1 MRKKNSIS
9 PISLNIF
16 GQVTTMKQNAP
27 GVIQLIGNTPMV
39 QVSRL
44 DTGPCQ
50 LFLKMESHNPGGS
63 IKDRIAR
70 TMIEAAEQDG
80 RLKPGGTIVEATAGN
95 TGLGLALIG
104 VLKGY
109 KVILVV
115 PDKMSR
121 EKIFHCKALGA
132 DVRTARSDVV
142 KGHPEYYQEVAERIA
157 KETGGFYANQFSNPA
172 NSLAHETSTAPEIW
186 EQMQHDVDAI
196 VCGVGS
202 GGTMAGIA
210 SFINRVSP
218 KTEMVLADPVGSILA
233 PLVNEGKTV
242 TPGSWLVEGIG
253 EDFIPSI
260 LDMKVIN
267 KAYAIP
273 DEESIGTA
281 RQLLKNEGILAG
293 TSSGTLIAAALRYCR
308 EQKTPKRVV
317 TFVCDRGDKYLSKAF
332 SDSWMTEQGFAA
344 RVKTGTVEDL
354 IVRRHDAGDTVVV
367 QATDT
372 LQTAYKR
379 MRFADV
385 SQLPVLDDKGMLVG
399 LVDEK
404 MLLDG
409 FTHDGKVVPMSAT
422 AGEVMREAKPS
433 LPRETPIA
441 EASTFLRNHPLVMV
455 TDNGKLMGLIT
466 RVDMLN
472 HFYLKG
478 AA

>member
-1 MRKKNSIS
+1 
-9 PISLNIF
+9 
-16 GQVTTMKQNAP
+16 MKQHAP
-27 GVIQLIGNTPMV
+27 GVLQLIGNTPMIEV
-39 QVSRL
+39 TRI

-50 LFLKMESHNPGGS
+50 LFLKLESQNPGGS

-70 TMIEAAEQDG
+70 TMIEAAEKDG

-109 KVILVV
+109 KIILIV

-132 DVRTARSDVV
+132 DVRVTRSDVN
-142 KGHPEYYQEVAERIA
+142 KGHPEYYQDMAQRIA
-157 KETGGFYANQFSNPA
+157 NEVGGFYVNQFGNPA
-172 NSLAHETSTAPEIW
+172 NPLAHEISTAPEIW

-210 SFINRVSP
+210 RFMSRVSP
-218 KTEMVLADPVGSILA
+218 NTEMVLADPVGSILA
-233 PLVNEGKTV
+233 PLVNTGKMTP
-242 TPGSWLVEGIG
+242 PGSWLVEGIG
-253 EDFIPSI
+253 EDFVPGI
-260 LDMKVIN
+260 LDVKVMK

-273 DEESIGTA
+273 DEESLATA

-293 TSSGTLIAAALRYCR
+293 PSSGTLIAAALRYCR

-317 TFVCDRGDKYLSKAF
+317 SFVCDRGDKYLSKTF
-332 SDSWMTEQGFAA
+332 SDFWMTEQGFTP
-344 RVKTGTVEDL
+344 RKPTGTIEDL
-354 IVRRHDAGDTVVV
+354 IVRRHDSGDTVVV
-367 QATDT
+367 RKSDT

-385 SQLPVLDDKGMLVG
+385 SQLPVLDDAGKLVG

-404 MLLDG
+404 MLLEG
-409 FTHDGKVVPMSAT
+409 LSADGKVISLAT
-422 AGEVMREAKPS
+422 PVSEVMREAKPQ
-433 LPRETPIA
+433 LPKQTPIA
-441 EASTFLRNHPLVMV
+441 DASALMRQHPLVMV
-455 TDNGKLMGLIT
+455 TDDGKLLGLIT

-472 HFYLKG
+472 HLYLKG
-478 AA
+478 HAA